1 MLAYVPWVRHPTP
14 PGYGGL
20 HPGCG
25 SLHPWVWQPTTPGY
39 GGLHPGP
46 GALYP
51 GSGSLQPL
59 AMAAYTLGLAAYT
72 LSLAA
77 YNLRVWLPTPLD
89 LRFPTVKQPFPSW
102 IPLSFDPLDTT
113 PLKLTVQLVPCQ
125 L

>member
-1 MLAYVPWVRHPTP
+1 MAAYTLGLAAYI
-14 PGYGGL
+14 PGYGSLQPLAMAAYTLGL
-20 HPGCG
+20 AAYI
-25 SLHPWVWQPTTPGY
+25 PGY
-39 GGLHPGP
+39 
-46 GALYP
+46 
-51 GSGSLQPL
+51 GSLQPL

-72 LSLAA
+72 LSRAA
-77 YNLRVWLPTPLD
+77 YTPRVWLPTPLD